1 MQRVRCRTQCPPL
14 FDRMRMPSPLPPL
27 HRRQPRRLVVCAL
40 AAALLGAAPSL
51 QAQSLLE
58 MVQQASGYDAQ
69 WRAAL
74 AHKQA
79 AERRSDQ
86 ARAALLPQVGVG
98 AELARSH
105 TRVQPLGLRHDGTT
119 RTVALQAAQPLYR
132 PADRLTLAQSKLAI
146 EDAAHQLDASA
157 QDLIVRVAQAYF
169 DVLAAQDTLA
179 VVRAQKAAV
188 QEQLAAAQRNFDVG
202 NATITDTR
210 EAQAR
215 FDLIRAQEIAAENSL
230 QVRRLA
236 LDQTVG
242 QPGTRPWPLKL
253 PANLLAAL
261 APIGNATSHKGDGK
275 ASSEASLESNAATDA
290 ATASDQPG
298 KTMPAAGLQD
308 WVARAE
314 QYQPQIR
321 RARLALEQAR
331 LETDKAKTGHLPTVN
346 LSARLAQV
354 HNPNGTP
361 AAPHPGTRNQQAS
374 IGVAL
379 NMPLFAGFAV
389 QNRVKETLALQEQAR
404 AQLDQAQR
412 QTVQATR
419 EAFFGLQSG
428 LSQVQALQAAEAS
441 SLSALEA
448 NQLGYQVGV
457 RINIDVLNAQSQ
469 LYQTRRELAQARY
482 GVLMAQLR
490 LAQASGTL
498 GLDTV
503 RRINALL
510 APPADAPA
518 AAPQPAGNASPDAS
532 SKAPPAAAP
541 RRAAVA
547 H

>member
-1 MQRVRCRTQCPPL
+1 
-14 FDRMRMPSPLPPL
+14 MPSPLPLL
-27 HRRQPRRLVVCAL
+27 HRRQPRWLLARAL
-40 AAALLGAAPSL
+40 AAALLSAAPSL

-242 QPGTRPWPLKL
+242 LHGTRPWPLKL
-253 PANLLAAL
+253 PAHLLAAL
-261 APIGNATSHKGDGK
+261 SPTGNAASHTPDGK
-275 ASSEASLESNAATDA
+275 ASSEAGLEPGA
-290 ATASDQPG
+290 ATASDQPD
-298 KTMPAAGLQD
+298 KAMPAAGLQD

-314 QYQPQIR
+314 QHQPQIR
-321 RARLALEQAR
+321 RAQLALQQAR

-498 GLDTV
+498 GLDAV

-510 APPADAPA
+510 APPADVPRADAPA
-518 AAPQPAGNASPDAS
+518 AAPRPAGNARTDAS
-532 SKAPPAAAP
+532 DKTPPAAAP
-541 RRAAVA
+541 RGAAVA
-547 H
+547 P

>member
-1 MQRVRCRTQCPPL
+1 
-14 FDRMRMPSPLPPL
+14 MPSPLPLL

-40 AAALLGAAPSL
+40 AAALLGAVPSL

-179 VVRAQKAAV
+179 VVRAQKVAV

-242 QPGTRPWPLKL
+242 QHGTRPWPLKL
-253 PANLLAAL
+253 PADLLAAL
-261 APIGNATSHKGDGK
+261 APIGNAASHTPDGK
-275 ASSEASLESNAATDA
+275 ASSEASLESDAATG
-290 ATASDQPG
+290 TASDQPG
-298 KTMPAAGLQD
+298 KAMPAAGLQD